1 LKAAALAMT
10 EGEGIPQPIEHCP
23 RFPEHC
29 SVHCMERMRA
39 EFGYYSLNE
48 PPFED
53 WCPYARAAAALDQ
66 ERRQFEAEQLRALH
80 HREFPDDP
88 EP

>member
-1 LKAAALAMT
+1 MPET
-10 EGEGIPQPIEHCP
+10 TTQPIEHCP

-29 SVHCMERMRA
+29 SLECMERMRA
-39 EFGYYSLNE
+39 EFGSYSLNG

-53 WCPYARAAAALDQ
+53 WCPMAKALRLQDQ
-66 ERRQFEAEQLRALH
+66 ERRHFEAEQLKALH

-88 EP
+88 LD